1 MIPPQPQ
8 NDQRAP
14 LWQHELRLAF
24 NRPADLLAYLELDPA
39 TAGLGLEAL
48 RDFPLRVPRGFA
60 ARMRKGDPLDPLFLQ
75 VWPSLRERDASPG
88 YVVDAVGDLGT
99 AIGRAS
105 CWEREWQ
112 YGLISVVDRTLKKQ
126 QKQTNR

>member
-75 VWPSLRERDASPG
+75 VWPSLRESDASPG
-88 YVVDAVGDLGT
+88 YVVDAVGDLGKV
-99 AIGRAS
+99 RAA
-105 CWEREWQ
+105 
-112 YGLISVVDRTLKKQ
+112 GLIHKYPENGKTTCRDKV
-126 QKQTNR
+126 